1 MVRDSTYFYQILSSK
16 KSSFTIFLVVVVL
29 SEGLE
34 DFSGQQLPLLAARG
48 AAVPLGLLALAELR
62 PVRPVRSAVELLHE
76 VQLADFAVAA
86 RWRCSQRG

>member
-48 AAVPLGLLALAELR
+48 AAVPLGFALAELR